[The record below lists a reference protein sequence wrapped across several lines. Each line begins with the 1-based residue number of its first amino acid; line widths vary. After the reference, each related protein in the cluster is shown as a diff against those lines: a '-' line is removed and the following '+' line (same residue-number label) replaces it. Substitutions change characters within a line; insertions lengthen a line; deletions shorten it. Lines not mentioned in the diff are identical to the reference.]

1 MLQTIFNFSVII
13 YLILSTLNLI
23 WQTSNLPEDMKQI
36 KPYVY
41 IALGVNLVL
50 LFLGI
55 FIIFK

>member
-1 MLQTIFNFSVII
+1 MLQTIFNFSIII